1 MKRGGILK
9 KLTKI
14 KVKYFLI
21 ITCLLILFGIA
32 LPTFMKYYTA
42 VTANAVGYAKE
53 TRTSTYKIKFYNN
66 GWDGT
71 MEEMTMHYNVA
82 QK

>member
-1 MKRGGILK
+1 MK

-53 TRTSTYKIKFYNN
+53 TRTSTYKKNST
-66 GWDGT
+66 T
-71 MEEMTMHYNVA
+71 MVEMA
-82 QK
+82 QWKK